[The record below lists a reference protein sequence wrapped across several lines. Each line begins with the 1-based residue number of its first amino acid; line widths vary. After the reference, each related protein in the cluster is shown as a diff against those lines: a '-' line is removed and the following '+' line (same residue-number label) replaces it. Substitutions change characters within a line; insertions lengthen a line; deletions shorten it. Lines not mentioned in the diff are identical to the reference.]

1 MNRPLHILLMLL
13 LLATTAGRGMAA
25 SAMIGCTEMPM
36 ASHAD
41 GGHQAASAHAGMD
54 ASCDASSASMAHDL
68 GLCCLAC
75 VALPL
80 PAGLTN
86 LSAAPVHAA
95 PLLGDPERYRSIVP
109 DPLRRPPR
117 SLA

>member
-25 SAMIGCTEMPM
+25 SAMIDCTQMPM
-36 ASHAD
+36 TSHD
-41 GGHQAASAHAGMD
+41 GGLMTASAHAAMA
-54 ASCDASSASMAHDL
+54 ASCDSSSASMDHDL

-80 PAGLTN
+80 ASSLMEPG
-86 LSAAPVHAA
+86 AAPVHAA